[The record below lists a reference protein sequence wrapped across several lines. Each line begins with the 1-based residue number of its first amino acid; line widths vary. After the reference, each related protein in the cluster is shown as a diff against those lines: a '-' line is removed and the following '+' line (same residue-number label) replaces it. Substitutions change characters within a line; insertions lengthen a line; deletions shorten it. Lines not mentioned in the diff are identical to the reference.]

1 MKHRI
6 GFGNE
11 PTGRNRKGRS
21 LVAKHSFG
29 ILQQNPPLHRRY
41 DEYEPEKY
49 GCIDVDDALIE
60 PLLPAL
66 QEMDC
71 FWHTLRQ
78 PGKGLAYTGITLIP
92 PASLPLFRRL
102 LRKAEQEEL
111 AELLRPADKAQAEN
125 HYLLHFGI

>member
-1 MKHRI
+1 M
-6 GFGNE
+6 
-11 PTGRNRKGRS
+11 
-21 LVAKHSFG
+21 AKHSFG

-49 GCIDVDDALIE
+49 GCIYVDDALIE

-111 AELLRPADKAQAEN
+111 AELLRLADKAQAEN

>member
-1 MKHRI
+1 M
-6 GFGNE
+6 
-11 PTGRNRKGRS
+11 
-21 LVAKHSFG
+21 AKHSFG

-49 GCIDVDDALIE
+49 GCIYVDDALIE

-78 PGKGLAYTGITLIP
+78 PGNQKDENYPFILFF
-92 PASLPLFRRL
+92 SLPFVNYIHI
-102 LRKAEQEEL
+102 RK
-111 AELLRPADKAQAEN
+111 PADAVMRPG
-125 HYLLHFGI
+125 LLSAPNLKGARSRGGSARRCFQLKSAAL

>member
-1 MKHRI
+1 MAEH
-6 GFGNE
+6 GFGIMPVTPGKE
-11 PTGRNRKGRS
+11 
-21 LVAKHSFG
+21 
-29 ILQQNPPLHRRY
+29 RY
-41 DEYEPEKY
+41 DTYDPEKY

-102 LRKAEQEEL
+102 LRKTEQEEL
-111 AELLRPADKAQAEN
+111 AELLRLADKAQAEN